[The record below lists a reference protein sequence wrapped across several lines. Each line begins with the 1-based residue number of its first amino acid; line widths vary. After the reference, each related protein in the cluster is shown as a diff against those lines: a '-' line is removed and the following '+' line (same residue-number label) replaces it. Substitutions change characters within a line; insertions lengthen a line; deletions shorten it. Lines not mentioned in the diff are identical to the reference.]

1 MVSKDSIKNI
11 IYIKNKEDVKMN
23 KCLVAIGIILVAI
36 GVKLIYDARPIVK
49 MYFSFGEEN
58 EAVLGLK
65 ILGFISAI
73 IGRDFALF

>member
-1 MVSKDSIKNI
+1 
-11 IYIKNKEDVKMN
+11 MN

-65 ILGFISAI
+65 ILGFISTMI
-73 IGRDFALF
+73 RRNFALL

>member
-1 MVSKDSIKNI
+1 MS
-11 IYIKNKEDVKMN
+11 
-23 KCLVAIGIILVAI
+23 KCLVAMGIILVTI

-65 ILGFISAI
+65 IVGFISAI
-73 IGRDFALF
+73 LRWNIALF

>member
-1 MVSKDSIKNI
+1 
-11 IYIKNKEDVKMN
+11 MN
-23 KCLVAIGIILVAI
+23 KYLVAMGIILVTI

-65 ILGFISAI
+65 ILGFMSAMI
-73 IGRDFALF
+73 RWNFALF

>member
-1 MVSKDSIKNI
+1 
-11 IYIKNKEDVKMN
+11 MN
-23 KCLVAIGIILVAI
+23 KYLVAMGIILVTI

-65 ILGFISAI
+65 IIGFVSAI
-73 IGRDFALF
+73 VRWIIALF

>member
-1 MVSKDSIKNI
+1 
-11 IYIKNKEDVKMN
+11 MN

>member
-1 MVSKDSIKNI
+1 
-11 IYIKNKEDVKMN
+11 MN

-65 ILGFISAI
+65 ILGFINAMI
-73 IGRDFALF
+73 RRNFALF

>member
-1 MVSKDSIKNI
+1 
-11 IYIKNKEDVKMN
+11 MN

-65 ILGFISAI
+65 ILGFISAMI
-73 IGRDFALF
+73 RRNFALF